1 MADEQKPN
9 DPYGQSPY
17 GQNSD
22 PYGSPESSPF
32 SSSVGAGDQSQGG
45 ATAYGQSEGQD
56 GYGSDYQATQSY
68 GQSYDQGQQGGSD
81 YQTPSYEQ
89 GQYGQSYDQTQSYDQ
104 GQHGQTSSYDQ
115 GQYGQAPSY
124 DQGQYGQQAAAY
136 GGGYGA
142 NPYGQATTAAD
153 VPAKFNVWGLI
164 AVILGGLG
172 IILGLIPIIGW
183 FAPLLGLVAI
193 ILGILGLVLKGYNKK
208 KGLAIAGIVLGV
220 LAGLATIIAQV
231 AWGAAFVNQV
241 TSSYT
246 PYSTYSSGS
255 GSGSGSSSQ
264 PTSTSAS
271 GSGSSSTSGT
281 SSGAIVTDGV
291 ADIEITVTS
300 SKPIDVTI
308 WINNYMSGADKVDVS
323 KDLKSQ
329 TSPFTFTQSMKLDPD
344 FDLSSVTVMSNT
356 SDYQGESTCEIK
368 IDGKVVATDTST
380 FLTNCSVSNLAG

>member
-32 SSSVGAGDQSQGG
+32 SSSAGAGDQSQGG
-45 ATAYGQSEGQD
+45 ATAYGQGQD

-68 GQSYDQGQQGGSD
+68 GQ
-81 YQTPSYEQ
+81 SYEQ

-104 GQHGQTSSYDQ
+104 GQYGQT
-115 GQYGQAPSY
+115 PSY

-136 GGGYGA
+136 GGGGYGA

-153 VPAKFNVWGLI
+153 VPAKFNIWGLI
-164 AVILGGLG
+164 AVICGGLG

-271 GSGSSSTSGT
+271 GSGSGSTSGT

-380 FLTNCSVSNLAG
+380 FLTNCSVSNLGG

>member
-1 MADEQKPN
+1 MADEQKPT

-32 SSSVGAGDQSQGG
+32 SSSAGAGDQSQGG
-45 ATAYGQSEGQD
+45 ATAYGQSQGQD

-81 YQTPSYEQ
+81 YQTPSY
-89 GQYGQSYDQTQSYDQ
+89 
-104 GQHGQTSSYDQ
+104 
-115 GQYGQAPSY
+115 

-136 GGGYGA
+136 GGGGYGA

-153 VPAKFNVWGLI
+153 VPAKFNIWGLI
-164 AVILGGLG
+164 AVICGGLG

-271 GSGSSSTSGT
+271 GSGSTSGT